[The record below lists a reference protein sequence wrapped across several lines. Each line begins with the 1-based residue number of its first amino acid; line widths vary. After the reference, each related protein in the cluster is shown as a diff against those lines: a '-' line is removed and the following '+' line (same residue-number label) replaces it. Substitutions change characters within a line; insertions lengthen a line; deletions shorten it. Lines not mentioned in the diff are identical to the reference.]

1 MQASAPA
8 YGTLGRVDR
17 SLFDALFPNG
27 RVRHRV
33 IASVFCIAL
42 IFVCAKARFYLP
54 ENPTPITLQ
63 TFGVLLTGG
72 VMGWRWGMGA
82 VLGYIALGALG
93 LPMFASSDPWA
104 LRTPL
109 EAWNASITGVT
120 GGYIIGFLVAAGV
133 TGFLSQIVFTHSG
146 SLWPVALLKAMQDA
160 IIGFTHSGS
169 LWAVALGGLLLY
181 VPALIWLSVFD
192 FCRWTESGTYVC
204 WPADGRLFID
214 GMYVFMPGD
223 IVKMLAAAGVITA
236 LWDRGDRIIAFVRR
250 LGDRIIAFVRR
261 LGDRIIAFVRRLLP
275 SPSNRADKSIGD

>member
-17 SLFDALFPNG
+17 SLFDTLFPNG

-33 IASVFCIAL
+33 IASVFFIAL

-146 SLWPVALLKAMQDA
+146 SLWTVALLKAMQDA

-192 FCRWTESGTYVC
+192 FG

-250 LGDRIIAFVRR
+250 L
-261 LGDRIIAFVRRLLP
+261 LP
-275 SPSNRADKSIGD
+275 SPSNQADKSIVD

>member
-8 YGTLGRVDR
+8 YGTLGRVER

-27 RVRHRV
+27 RVGHRV
-33 IASVFCIAL
+33 IASVFFIAL

-93 LPMFASSDPWA
+93 LPMFATADPWA

-109 EAWNASITGVT
+109 EAWNASITGAT

-133 TGFLSQIVFTHSG
+133 TGFLSQI
-146 SLWPVALLKAMQDA
+146 
-160 IIGFTHSGS
+160 GFAHSGS

-192 FCRWTESGTYVC
+192 FG

-223 IVKMLAAAGVITA
+223 IVKMLAAAGIVTA

-250 LGDRIIAFVRR
+250 LLR
-261 LGDRIIAFVRRLLP
+261 
-275 SPSNRADKSIGD
+275 SPSNRTDKSGGSSEARP